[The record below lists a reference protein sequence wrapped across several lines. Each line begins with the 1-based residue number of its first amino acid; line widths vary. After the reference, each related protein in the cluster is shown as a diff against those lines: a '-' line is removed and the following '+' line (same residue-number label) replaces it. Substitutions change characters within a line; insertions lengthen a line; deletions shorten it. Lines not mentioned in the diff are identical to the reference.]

1 MCLASMSP
9 GSNGVFVD
17 QCTVAMLG
25 ANGICVQKQGV
36 LSLDRTWSRKEVKFK
51 TQTSIATIYLGF
63 EEKDTYINFF
73 PCSSTLGIRDK
84 MTKIMRVKIA

>member
-1 MCLASMSP
+1 VPLASMSP

-17 QCTVAMLG
+17 QCTIAMLG

-51 TQTSIATIYLGF
+51 TQTSIA
-63 EEKDTYINFF
+63 
-73 PCSSTLGIRDK
+73 
-84 MTKIMRVKIA
+84 